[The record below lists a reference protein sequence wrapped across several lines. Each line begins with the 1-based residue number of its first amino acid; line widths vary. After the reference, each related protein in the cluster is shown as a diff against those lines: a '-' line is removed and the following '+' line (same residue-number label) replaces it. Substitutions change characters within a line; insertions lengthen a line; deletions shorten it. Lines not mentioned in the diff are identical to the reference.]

1 MRLKLKHTAQ
11 CVVIS
16 NGAEFIEAW
25 HRFEFPA
32 TSVRF
37 KSTSKGLQH
46 DPFRGGLISESVFNF
61 HFGPIHG
68 LRMPN

>member
-11 CVVIS
+11 CAVICD
-16 NGAEFIEAW
+16 GAEFIEAW

-46 DPFRGGLISESVFNF
+46 DP
-61 HFGPIHG
+61 
-68 LRMPN
+68 

>member
-1 MRLKLKHTAQ
+1 MRLKHKAQ
-11 CVVIS
+11 CAVIC

-25 HRFEFPA
+25 QRFEFPA

-46 DPFRGGLISESVFNF
+46 DP
-61 HFGPIHG
+61 
-68 LRMPN
+68 

>member
-1 MRLKLKHTAQ
+1 MKGFSIFSFFQKNNFVKHFGLKLKHTAQ
-11 CVVIS
+11 CAVIC

-37 KSTSKGLQH
+37 KSTS
-46 DPFRGGLISESVFNF
+46 
-61 HFGPIHG
+61 
-68 LRMPN
+68 